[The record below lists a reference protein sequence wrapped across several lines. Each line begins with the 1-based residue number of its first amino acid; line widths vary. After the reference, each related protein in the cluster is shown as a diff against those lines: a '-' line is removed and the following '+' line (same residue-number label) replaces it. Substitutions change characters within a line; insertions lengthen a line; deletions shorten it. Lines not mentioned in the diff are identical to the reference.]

1 MEWTTILVNLGSGG
15 IGVAITLALTGYW
28 NWRDRKATQSIIERN
43 AIVEYVRESQSI
55 VLWLWKNIDKVSIG
69 PDDRTMAN
77 VRLDLGDY
85 VERIQLLSILNLE
98 VRSVVTDDQTASL
111 IRSRTRALEKFY
123 GVLGLGPQ
131 AETRPSDVLGSLD
144 ITTESQIDDFAS
156 SFEKKIEGR
165 ISDIFDIYSATLG
178 LLLERAA
185 KNS

>member
-55 VLWLWKNIDKVSIG
+55 VLWLWKNIDKISIR
-69 PDDRTMAN
+69 PDGRTMAN

-85 VERIQLLSILNLE
+85 IERIQLLSILNLE
-98 VRSVVTDDQTASL
+98 VQSIVTDDQTAFL
-111 IRSRTRALEKFY
+111 IRTRTRALEKFY
-123 GVLGLGPQ
+123 GVLGLGSL

-144 ITTESQIDDFAS
+144 VTTESQIDDFTS

-165 ISDIFDIYSATLG
+165 ISDIFYIYSATLG